1 MIKTYVSA
9 VLISLILVG
18 CDSDNGGPFVPPTDD
33 DQMPMG
39 DAVRLAALQGS
50 WGSICIPFG
59 ESASGIR
66 RLTFQDDTMLE
77 AVDEFA
83 NGACSGSPS
92 DTFNSESSFTLGAS
106 RTSGDGLAVNDFDAV
121 FTMSGEGL
129 VGTEYFDI
137 LRVDGNQLFF
147 GTVDG
152 NFATDA
158 NDRPQMLNF
167 DEVYTRQ

>member
-1 MIKTYVSA
+1 M
-9 VLISLILVG
+9 
-18 CDSDNGGPFVPPTDD
+18 PT
-33 DQMPMG
+33 G
-39 DAVRLAALQGS
+39 DAVALAALQGS
-50 WGSICIPFG
+50 WDSVCIPFG

-83 NGACSGSPS
+83 NGVCSGSPS

-106 RTSGDGLAVNDFDAV
+106 RISGDGLAVNDFDAV
-121 FTMSGEGL
+121 FTVSGDGL

-137 LRVDGNQLFF
+137 LRVDDNQLFF

-167 DEVYTRQ
+167 DEVYTKQ